1 MLFVL
6 LNIYFINTVNSYSI
20 RYSFSF
26 HHKKMKGE
34 IDASLIHACTIS
46 DFYRTNPTF
55 KSNDFDHMWIKLFQE
70 NFIFLFF
77 LFSDSNV
84 AGDSR
89 RHWFSASFFTTAYN
103 DCIRR
108 QTHCIW
114 RWTLHVKWLSIV
126 DIRFTSEYRSD
137 LIILVIK

>member
-1 MLFVL
+1 MCYL
-6 LNIYFINTVNSYSI
+6 IFI
-20 RYSFSF
+20 
-26 HHKKMKGE
+26 
-34 IDASLIHACTIS
+34 SLIRWIATVSDIVFHFIIKKWKGKLMQVLFTHALYLIFIERILLLSQMILIICELN
-46 DFYRTNPTF
+46 YF
-55 KSNDFDHMWIKLFQE
+55 KKTSL
-70 NFIFLFF
+70 FLFF